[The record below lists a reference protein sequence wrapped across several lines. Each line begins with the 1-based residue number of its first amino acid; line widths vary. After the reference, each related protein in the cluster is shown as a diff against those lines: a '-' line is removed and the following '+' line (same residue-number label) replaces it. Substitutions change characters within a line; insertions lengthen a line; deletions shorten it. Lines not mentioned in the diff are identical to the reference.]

1 MVGREGELRPK
12 MIRKMITIRL
22 GENKE
27 GLIFDTTPVIVH
39 LVETTRSNKVLNPTK
54 NNLPTDSILA
64 EISRHTNTWENVSN
78 CIICDALKTFDT
90 ENGYATN
97 VPEITLGFYASRDR
111 RSYLHNDAKWLS
123 IYTADSTRSSP
134 LVVLTRLEFY
144 DTDGHIY
151 QQQID
156 VPRIKKAF
164 ENKTAI

>member
-39 LVETTRSNKVLNPTK
+39 MVETTRSNKALNSDK
-54 NNLPTDSILA
+54 NNPMTDAICA
-64 EISRHTNTWENVSN
+64 ELSRHTNTWEYISN
-78 CIICDALKTFDT
+78 CDICNALKSFDT
-90 ENGYATN
+90 ENGYITN
-97 VPEITLGFYASRDR
+97 VYYDVLGLYASKSR
-111 RSYLHNDAKWLS
+111 RSYIHNDVKWLK
-123 IYTADSTRSSP
+123 IQPNGNALAVTTRKD
-134 LVVLTRLEFY
+134 FY
-144 DTDGHIY
+144 DTDGNIY

-156 VPRIKKAF
+156 VPAIKKAF

>member
-22 GENKE
+22 GNNKE

-39 LVETTRSNKVLNPTK
+39 MVETTRSNKVLNPTPD
-54 NNLPTDSILA
+54 NPTTDSICA
-64 EISRHTNTWENVSN
+64 EFSRHTNTWINISN
-78 CIICDALKTFDT
+78 CYICNALNSFDT
-90 ENGYATN
+90 KNGYATN
-97 VPEITLGFYASRDR
+97 LAEGTLGFYASPDR
-111 RSYLHNDAKWLS
+111 ISYLHNDAKWLTS
-123 IYTADSTRSSP
+123 IQPTGATA

-156 VPRIKKAF
+156 DPAIKKAF

>member
-22 GENKE
+22 GNNKE

-39 LVETTRSNKVLNPTK
+39 MVETTRSNKVLNSEQ
-54 NNLPTDSILA
+54 NNPRTDAIVA
-64 EISRHTNTWENVSN
+64 ELSQHTNTWENISN
-78 CIICDALKTFDT
+78 CTICKALNTFDT
-90 ENGYATN
+90 END
-97 VPEITLGFYASRDR
+97 YASNLQPDIIGYYASDNRV
-111 RSYLHNDAKWLS
+111 SYLHNEAKWLMS
-123 IYTADSTRSSP
+123 IQPDGSD
-134 LVVLTRLEFY
+134 LVVLTRKDFY

-156 VPRIKKAF
+156 VPAIKKAF

>member
-22 GENKE
+22 GDNKE

-39 LVETTRSNKVLNPTK
+39 MVETTRSNKTLNS
-54 NNLPTDSILA
+54 NLFNEVTDSICA
-64 EISRHTNTWENVSN
+64 ELSRHTNTWENISN
-78 CIICDALKTFDT
+78 CVICNALNSFDN

-97 VPEITLGFYASRDR
+97 VPTGTLGFYAYRDR
-111 RSYLHNDAKWLS
+111 ISYLHNDAKWLES
-123 IYTADSTRSSP
+123 LQRGGNA

-144 DTDGHIY
+144 DTNGDIY
-151 QQQID
+151 QHQVD
-156 VPRIKKAF
+156 DTRIKKAF

>member
-1 MVGREGELRPK
+1 MVGREGKIRPK

-39 LVETTRSNKVLNPTK
+39 LVETTRSNKVLNQTK
-54 NNLPTDSILA
+54 NNPVTDSICA
-64 EISRHTNTWENVSN
+64 EISRHTNTWENISN
-78 CIICDALKTFDT
+78 CIICNALKNFDT

-97 VPEITLGFYASRDR
+97 VPETTLGFYASSDR
-111 RSYLHNDAKWLS
+111 ISYLHNDAKWLD
-123 IYTADSTRSSP
+123 IYTTESTRSSP
-134 LVVLTRLEFY
+134 LVVSTRLEFY

-156 VPRIKKAF
+156 VSRIKKAF